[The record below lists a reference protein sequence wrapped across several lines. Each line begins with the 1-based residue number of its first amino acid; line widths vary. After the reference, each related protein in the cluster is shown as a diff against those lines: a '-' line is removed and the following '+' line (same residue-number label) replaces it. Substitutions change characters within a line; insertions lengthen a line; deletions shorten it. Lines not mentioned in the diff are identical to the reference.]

1 MRGPDPVLASVRVVG
16 GVQHAAGGELGLV
29 DRWHRLGVVGQ
40 AGQHPGEL
48 GGVDRGHLHHGDV
61 HVALV
66 VQQFAAQR
74 LVETLDGVFG
84 AAVRGLQRDA
94 AVGQRGADL
103 HDRAPVAGLHVLQRG
118 HGAVDVAEV
127 ADLGHAPV
135 LVGGDLVERGEH
147 GGERDVDPHVDRAE
161 CRPRR
166 GRRPRTPGPGR
177 PRRRRSRARCRRPAR
192 PARRHRRGPSAP
204 RATSTT
210 VSPRAPN
217 AIALARPIPPLEPV
231 TTMMRGIA
239 DQLLITSSLSRP
251 CGCSGRPAHRPQVG
265 VGGLAAGSGELL

>member
-1 MRGPDPVLASVRVVG
+1 MALVGLLGLETGLGEVAVQQAGGDRVRGQGAHGRGPDPVFASVRVVG
-16 GVQHAAGGELGLV
+16 GVQDRAGGELGLV
-29 DRWHRLGVVGQ
+29 DRRDRLGVVGQ

-48 GGVDRGHLHHGDV
+48 GGVDGGHLHHGDV

-103 HDRAPVAGLHVLQRG
+103 HDRAPVAGLHVLQGG

-135 LVGGDLVERGEH
+135 LRRGDLVERGEH
-147 GGERDVDPHVDRAE
+147 GGERDVDPHVDRADVGLDALGGRE
-161 CRPRR
+161 HLVRVGHVGGDDVRGAAGLLDLR
-166 GRRPRTPGPGR
+166 GRTGEALRAPRDEHHGVPAGRQTRLRWPGR
-177 PRRRRSRARCRRPAR
+177 YRRWNR
-192 PARRHRRGPSAP
+192 
-204 RATSTT
+204 
-210 VSPRAPN
+210 
-217 AIALARPIPPLEPV
+217 
-231 TTMMRGIA
+231 
-239 DQLLITSSLSRP
+239 
-251 CGCSGRPAHRPQVG
+251 
-265 VGGLAAGSGELL
+265 